1 MTNLLRLPCL
11 LFLVLL
17 AACGSEGGPDGEPSG
32 EDGGTRPDG
41 GQPMGDGG
49 VPMGDGGVPM
59 ADGGTPSPDAGGF
72 DTSAAG
78 LTAFVKSEAYK
89 SWKAEPE
96 VHNSAGPHGG
106 KVRTYVNDVFY
117 ASLKAGNTVHPR
129 GSITVKELYGSSTTT
144 VSGHAVDVKDEATGE
159 WVFYEGF
166 GPSYSSPYYYRGTT
180 NFCANCHKNAG
191 NDYMLTPA
199 SAFP

>member
-1 MTNLLRLPCL
+1 MKTNPLRLCSL
-11 LFLVLL
+11 VVLVLL
-17 AACGSEGGPDGEPSG
+17 TACGAEGVPQGEPAG
-32 EDGGTRPDG
+32 EDGGVRPDG
-41 GQPMGDGG
+41 GAPLADGG
-49 VPMGDGGVPM
+49 VPMP
-59 ADGGTPSPDAGGF
+59 DGGTPAPDAGGF

-78 LTAFVKSEAYK
+78 LTAFVKSGAYK

-117 ASLKAGNTVHPR
+117 ASLKAGNTTHPR
-129 GSITVKELYGSSTTT
+129 GSITVKELYGSSTT
-144 VSGHAVDVKDEATGE
+144 VVNGHAVDVKDEATGE

-166 GPSYSSPYYYRGTT
+166 GPSYSSFYYHRGTA
-180 NFCANCHKNAG
+180 NFCAGCHQGAG

>member
-1 MTNLLRLPCL
+1 MTNLLRLPAL
-11 LFLVLL
+11 MFLVLIT
-17 AACGSEGGPDGEPSG
+17 ACGSEVPVVT
-32 EDGGTRPDG
+32 DGGTQLPD
-41 GQPMGDGG
+41 
-49 VPMGDGGVPM
+49 
-59 ADGGTPSPDAGGF
+59 AGTQAPDAGGL
-72 DTSAAG
+72 DTSPAG
-78 LTAFVKSEAYK
+78 LTAFVMSGAYK

-117 ASLKAGNTVHPR
+117 ASLKAGNTTHPR
-129 GSITVKELYGSSTTT
+129 GSITVKELYGSTTTT
-144 VSGHAVDVKDEATGE
+144 VNGHAVDVKDEATGE

-166 GPSYSSPYYYRGTT
+166 GPSYASPYYYRGTS
-180 NFCANCHKNAG
+180 NFCASCHDNAN

>member
-1 MTNLLRLPCL
+1 MTNLFRLSCL
-11 LFLVLL
+11 VFLMLL
-17 AACGSEGGPDGEPSG
+17 TACGSEGPPDGEPPG
-32 EDGGTRPDG
+32 EDGGTKPDG
-41 GQPMGDGG
+41 GQ
-49 VPMGDGGVPM
+49 PM
-59 ADGGTPSPDAGGF
+59 ADGGTPPPDAGAF

-78 LTAFVKSEAYK
+78 LTEFVKSGAYK

-117 ASLKAGNTVHPR
+117 VSLKAGNMVHPR

-180 NFCANCHKNAG
+180 NFCANCHKGAG

>member
-1 MTNLLRLPCL
+1 MNLLRPLPLVSWL
-11 LFLVLL
+11 LLT
-17 AACGSEGGPDGEPSG
+17 ACASEGSVDGEPTG
-32 EDGGTRPDG
+32 EDGGTSPDG
-41 GQPMGDGG
+41 GPVMMDGG
-49 VPMGDGGVPM
+49 MLPPDGGPQ
-59 ADGGTPSPDAGGF
+59 APDAGGF
-72 DTSAAG
+72 DTSPAG
-78 LTAFVKSEAYK
+78 LTAFVKSGAYK

-117 ASLKAGNTVHPR
+117 ASLKAGNTTHPK

-144 VSGHAVDVKDEATGE
+144 VNGHAVDVKDEATGE

-166 GPSYSSPYYYRGTT
+166 GPSYASPYYYRGTT
-180 NFCANCHKNAG
+180 NFCAGCHKGAG